1 MKPIL
6 VAVKNVL
13 LWSHE
18 RGSWQYDILCLL
30 IVATIFII
38 PSRFFGDRDRLPAP
52 PQAPQA
58 NDGKGIA
65 SNASWTKLQMKMEI
79 EKSELQE
86 FLQNQNKI
94 ALIDNPREALPLYL
108 RDRFQR
114 EVIVLDQRESTNSE
128 GQIIYNVTFK

>member
-30 IVATIFII
+30 IVAIIFII
-38 PSRFFGDRDRLPAP
+38 PSRFFEDRDRLPATS
-52 PQAPQA
+52 QA
-58 NDGKGIA
+58 NGKGIA
-65 SNASWTKLQMKMEI
+65 SNASWTKLQMKLEI

-108 RDRFQR
+108 RDHFKR
-114 EVIVLDQRESTNSE
+114 EVVVLDQRESTNSE